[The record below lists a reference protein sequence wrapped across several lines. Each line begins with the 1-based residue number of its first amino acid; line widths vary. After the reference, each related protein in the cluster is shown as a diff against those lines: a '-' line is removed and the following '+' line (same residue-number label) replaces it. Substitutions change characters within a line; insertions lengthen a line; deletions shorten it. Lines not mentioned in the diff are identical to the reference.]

1 MYYKSELL
9 FYKDDL
15 FNYLQT
21 RKLEIKESIN
31 NEKEDYILNVG
42 QESYILHLIQEYS
55 CDYLELSI
63 NDVYA
68 TSQEENIPAKLFPTH
83 FHVFPNKSYPK
94 LVYYFH
100 VPFRGDSRLLR
111 CRPSTYSLSPPRA
124 DVKNNEIILKV
135 IQFRDDVSE
144 LNKDYESFVNNLEDM
159 IGNVNKDLKG
169 FNDALEKNISTVF
182 TTRKNE
188 LLKRREQQSSLIV
201 PLKRKTDIPDTFAV
215 PSPRIKKKIHIKPV
229 QTTRGYTPD
238 PTLDNA
244 TYLDILKIINDM
256 GKEFERKPSV
266 YTNKGEEDLRDHFIM
281 MLEPNFDGS
290 ATGETFNKSGKTD
303 ILLRHDGSNVFV
315 AECKFWKGAKS
326 LLKTIDQLLGYLT
339 WRDSKTAI
347 IMFVTNKDFTNV
359 VTVAK
364 ESIGRHH
371 NFVKYEKT
379 YDESWINYVFHI
391 NDDKNKE
398 IKLALMLYHTP

>member
-124 DVKNNEIILKV
+124 DVKNNKIILKV

-144 LNKDYESFVNNLEDM
+144 LNKEYESFVNNLEDM

-315 AECKFWKGAKS
+315 AE
-326 LLKTIDQLLGYLT
+326 
-339 WRDSKTAI
+339 
-347 IMFVTNKDFTNV
+347 
-359 VTVAK
+359 
-364 ESIGRHH
+364 
-371 NFVKYEKT
+371 
-379 YDESWINYVFHI
+379 
-391 NDDKNKE
+391 
-398 IKLALMLYHTP
+398 